1 MSDPRFFCDVPLAPG
16 ARIALPD
23 ALAHHAL
30 RVLRLRA
37 GEAIVL
43 FDGKGGEY
51 PACWKRKA
59 RRDTPNW
66 GRSTPGKRSQPY
78 RITLVQGLPS
88 GDKMDWV
95 IEKAV
100 ELGAVRVVP
109 VAAQRSV
116 LQLTGPRLE
125 KRVAHWQRIAQ
136 SASEQCGRNRL
147 MNVDAPQ
154 TLAQWL
160 EQPVGACGCCAIR
173 MPTTTWR
180 APWRPCEIRTAR
192 QR

>member
-1 MSDPRFFCDVPLAPG
+1 MSDPRFFCDVPSPG

-51 PACWKRKA
+51 PAVLETEGKTGYAQLGPFNPREA
-59 RRDTPNW
+59 E
-66 GRSTPGKRSQPY
+66 PG

-95 IEKAV
+95 IEKPWSWA
-100 ELGAVRVVP
+100 R
-109 VAAQRSV
+109 
-116 LQLTGPRLE
+116 
-125 KRVAHWQRIAQ
+125 
-136 SASEQCGRNRL
+136 SASSR
-147 MNVDAPQ
+147 
-154 TLAQWL
+154 
-160 EQPVGACGCCAIR
+160 
-173 MPTTTWR
+173 
-180 APWRPCEIRTAR
+180 WRPSAACCN
-192 QR
+192 

>member
-1 MSDPRFFCDVPLAPG
+1 MAPASAPQAPAPVTPFCNIHVRPSLLLRCPLAPG

-51 PACWKRKA
+51 PAVLETEGKTGYA
-59 RRDTPNW
+59 HW
-66 GRSTPGKRSQPY
+66 GRSTPGKRSQPAASPWS
-78 RITLVQGLPS
+78 RPAFGRQDGL
-88 GDKMDWV
+88 GDR
-95 IEKAV
+95 KAV

-125 KRVAHWQRIAQ
+125 SGWPTGNASPNRPVSNAAAIA
-136 SASEQCGRNRL
+136 S
-147 MNVDAPQ
+147 
-154 TLAQWL
+154 
-160 EQPVGACGCCAIR
+160 
-173 MPTTTWR
+173 
-180 APWRPCEIRTAR
+180 
-192 QR
+192 

>member
-1 MSDPRFFCDVPLAPG
+1 MSPSPG

-51 PACWKRKA
+51 PAVLE
-59 RRDTPNW
+59 TE
-66 GRSTPGKRSQPY
+66 GKTGYAQLGPFNPREAEPAG

-116 LQLTGPRLE
+116 LQLTGP
-125 KRVAHWQRIAQ
+125 
-136 SASEQCGRNRL
+136 G
-147 MNVDAPQ
+147 
-154 TLAQWL
+154 
-160 EQPVGACGCCAIR
+160 
-173 MPTTTWR
+173 
-180 APWRPCEIRTAR
+180 
-192 QR
+192 